1 MVNADVSVIHIFGKI
16 QIMKIHRNSMYY
28 FLLLSLAVI
37 SCNQIETKTESILTD
52 EVKGQLLNKNVC
64 DDVRITDLNFDNS
77 PADNSGTNFNLSGVA
92 TLTGGVERAISLEGD
107 LTKNDNWSYSFGEE
121 TQESMTRR
129 MLQLLNSG
137 TFSSLG
143 SDNSIP
149 SDISFESDNSGY
161 YHSQDGDRYS
171 FDYSI
176 SNVYHKNEFPTIRS
190 TGSKCDEL
198 VESITLDRQYFAADF
213 TMSNNRF
220 VLKGTIRMNGPD
232 MRVDISADV
241 EDNET
246 SKSDHLEWTLYKE

>member
-1 MVNADVSVIHIFGKI
+1 MKTNLVELINKVQNKLSDGCF
-16 QIMKIHRNSMYY
+16 QISNYPIAEH
-28 FLLLSLAVI
+28 
-37 SCNQIETKTESILTD
+37 TKHKE
-52 EVKGQLLNKNVC
+52 NKVLYN
-64 DDVRITDLNFDNS
+64 
-77 PADNSGTNFNLSGVA
+77 
-92 TLTGGVERAISLEGD
+92 EGD

-137 TFSSLG
+137 SYSSLG

-176 SNVYHKNEFPTIRS
+176 SNVYHKNEFPTIQS
-190 TGSKCDEL
+190 TGSKCDDL
-198 VESITLDRQYFAADF
+198 VESITLDRQYFGADF

-220 VLKGTIRMNGPD
+220 VLKGTIKMNGPD

-246 SKSDHLEWTLYKE
+246 SKSDHLEWSLYKD

>member
-1 MVNADVSVIHIFGKI
+1 MLSV
-16 QIMKIHRNSMYY
+16 
-28 FLLLSLAVI
+28 AVI
-37 SCNQIETKTESILTD
+37 SCNQIETKTESILT
-52 EVKGQLLNKNVC
+52 EEFKGQVLNKNVFGC
-64 DDVRITDLNFDNS
+64 GCNVRITDLNFDNS

-92 TLTGGVERAISLEGD
+92 TLTGGVERTISYKGD
-107 LTKNDNWSYSFGEE
+107 LTKIDDWSYSLGEE
-121 TQESMTRR
+121 TQESMNKR

-137 TFSSLG
+137 SFSSHR

-161 YHSQDGDRYS
+161 YHSRDGDRYS

-176 SNVYHKNEFPTIRS
+176 SNVYHKNEFPTIQS
-190 TGSKCDEL
+190 GSKCDDL
-198 VESITLDRQYFAADF
+198 AESITLDRQYFGADF

-220 VLKGTIRMNGPD
+220 VLKGTIKMNGPV

-246 SKSDHLEWTLYKE
+246 SKSDHLEWSLYKD

>member
-1 MVNADVSVIHIFGKI
+1 
-16 QIMKIHRNSMYY
+16 MKVHHKSMYC
-28 FLLLSLAVI
+28 FLLLSVAMMA
-37 SCNQIETKTESILTD
+37 CNQIETKIESTLTD
-52 EVKGQLLNKNVC
+52 EVKGALLNKSVC
-64 DDVRITDLNFDNS
+64 DDVDDVIITDLNFDNS

-107 LTKNDNWSYSFGEE
+107 LTKNDNWSCSFGEE
-121 TQESMTRR
+121 TQESMTKR

-137 TFSSLG
+137 SFSSMG
-143 SDNSIP
+143 FDNSIP
-149 SDISFESDNSGY
+149 SDISFESNNSGY

-176 SNVYHKNEFPTIRS
+176 SNVYHKNDFPTIRS